1 MDTAGP
7 WVSSKRLEGSLD
19 VRTCSSHE
27 CVHRER
33 ERQETVSPGV
43 LHCPDLDPAFW
54 SCPSWLQPY
63 GFWVL
68 EEEKKC
74 LLPTH
79 GKNESDILVTTST
92 ENSDYDY
99 VFVVFVAAWPGDVTP
114 AAPWWIS
121 EGTLDWISR
130 LMPGPDRH
138 DEALT
143 HYRTACFKAS
153 KTGKRSWLVYRDD
166 NRTEIIRLSFMHS
179 RRSSLGQ
186 DTSCF
191 LSLWVNFASL
201 SFTLLANAKKTKLQT
216 PGSLAHIRAFI
227 FLSLH
232 SCRFLSARKHGGN
245 QSLAGVVNLFIP
257 LLLPASGTKLLPV
270 QQIPPFFWSFNRR
283 MKSCL
288 RAALHSHT
296 LAT

>member
-1 MDTAGP
+1 M
-7 WVSSKRLEGSLD
+7 
-19 VRTCSSHE
+19 
-27 CVHRER
+27 
-33 ERQETVSPGV
+33 
-43 LHCPDLDPAFW
+43 
-54 SCPSWLQPY
+54 
-63 GFWVL
+63 
-68 EEEKKC
+68 
-74 LLPTH
+74 
-79 GKNESDILVTTST
+79 TTSA
-92 ENSDYDY
+92 ENSDYEH
-99 VFVVFVAAWPGDVTP
+99 VFVGFVAAWPEEVTP
-114 AAPWWIS
+114 AAGWWIS
-121 EGTLDWISR
+121 EGALDWISG

-143 HYRTACFKAS
+143 HSGQHALKHPKQVRDHDWFTP
-153 KTGKRSWLVYRDD
+153 DD
-166 NRTEIIRLSFMHS
+166 NWVTEIIRLSFKHS

-191 LSLWVNFASL
+191 CPFEWTLPPSLSLCWL
-201 SFTLLANAKKTKLQT
+201 MPKKTKLQT

-245 QSLAGVVNLFIP
+245 QSLAGVGNLFIR
-257 LLLPASGTKLLPV
+257 LLLSASGTKLLPV
-270 QQIPPFFWSFNRR
+270 QQIPPFFWSFSRR